1 MRKRIIELLKKD
13 ARYTPDDLSK
23 MLDRPVNDIKTEI
36 KKLEDE
42 KIIVQ
47 YSAVINEDKI
57 KDNDLVTAF
66 IEVKVTPERD
76 KGFDDIANR
85 LEKFPEV
92 QSIYL
97 MSGAYDLLVV
107 VQGNSLKDIAKFVS
121 GKLAPFG
128 KVLSTATHFLLKKY
142 KENGVIMEQNSDE
155 PSRLNVAF

>member
-13 ARYTPDDLSK
+13 ARYTPEDIAK
-23 MLDRPVNDIKTEI
+23 MLDTSEDII
-36 KKLEDE
+36 KKEISKLENE

-47 YSAVINEDKI
+47 YSAVINDEKL
-57 KDNDLVTAF
+57 NGNGSVTAF

-92 QSIYL
+92 QSVYL

-107 VQGNSLKDIAKFVS
+107 VQGDSLKEVARFVS
-121 GKLAPFG
+121 EKLAPFG
-128 KVLSTATHFLLKKY
+128 NVLSTATHFLLKKY
-142 KENGVIMEQNSDE
+142 KENGILMEQDIPE
-155 PSRLNVAF
+155 PSRLKVVF